1 MEILNLKEI
10 ENYKEKM
17 LIFLKKIDNLFKI
30 PLHKKVN
37 IEEYV
42 NKIISLAEVY
52 IMYKENEIIAGVVFY
67 TNNLSEKKAYISLV
81 GVLEDYQNKGI
92 GKKIFKEV
100 LKRIKR
106 NKLKQVGIHTDNKYA
121 LKIYKS
127 LKFYIISEENGRYY
141 LEKNLEED

>member
-100 LKRIKR
+100 LKKIKR

-127 LKFYIISEENGRYY
+127 LNFYIISEENGRYY

>member
-1 MEILNLKEI
+1 
-10 ENYKEKM
+10 
-17 LIFLKKIDNLFKI
+17 
-30 PLHKKVN
+30 
-37 IEEYV
+37 
-42 NKIISLAEVY
+42 
-52 IMYKENEIIAGVVFY
+52 MYKENEIIAGVVFY

-92 GKKIFKEV
+92 GKKILKEV
-100 LKRIKR
+100 LKKIKR

-127 LKFYIISEENGRYY
+127 LNFYIISEENGRYY

>member
-92 GKKIFKEV
+92 GKNILKEV
-100 LKRIKR
+100 LKKIKR
-106 NKLKQVGIHTDNKYA
+106 NKLKQEGIHTDNKYA

-127 LKFYIISEENGRYY
+127 LNFYIISEENGRYY

>member
-92 GKKIFKEV
+92 GKKILKEV
-100 LKRIKR
+100 LKKIKR
-106 NKLKQVGIHTDNKYA
+106 NRLKQVGIHTDNKYA

-127 LKFYIISEENGRYY
+127 LNFYIISEENGRYY

>member
-1 MEILNLKEI
+1 MEIINLKEI

-92 GKKIFKEV
+92 GKKILKEV
-100 LKRIKR
+100 LKKIKR

-127 LKFYIISEENGRYY
+127 LNFYIISEENGRYY

>member
-127 LKFYIISEENGRYY
+127 LNFYIISEENGRYY

>member
-92 GKKIFKEV
+92 GKKILKEV
-100 LKRIKR
+100 LKKIKR

-127 LKFYIISEENGRYY
+127 LNFYIISEENGRYY